1 MSTGALYTGALY
13 EAPTRA
19 YVRGANKQYRGGGP
33 VRHDGA
39 MASTNDHP
47 GERAATDPI
56 RLLAIRD
63 TPLSLDEVFR
73 AVGDDAA
80 GGTAL
85 FVGTVRN
92 HDGGADVDSLGYSSH
107 PTAEAELRRVA
118 EKVAAD
124 FPVRALAAV
133 HRVGDLAVGDLA
145 VVVAVSCPHRAE
157 AFQACRR
164 LIDDLKHEVPIW
176 KHQRFSDGAEEW
188 VGAC

>member
-1 MSTGALYTGALY
+1 M
-13 EAPTRA
+13 
-19 YVRGANKQYRGGGP
+19 
-33 VRHDGA
+33 DG
-39 MASTNDHP
+39 MASTYDHP
-47 GERAATDPI
+47 GEQAAQDPI

-63 TPLSLDEVFR
+63 TPLSLDEVFA

-92 HDGGADVDSLGYSSH
+92 HDGGVDVDALGYSCH
-107 PTAEAELRRVA
+107 PTAEAEMRRVA

-124 FPVRALAAV
+124 YPVRALAAV

-145 VVVAVSCPHRAE
+145 VVVAVSCPHRGE
-157 AFQACRR
+157 AFEACRK

-176 KHQRFSDGAEEW
+176 KHQRFSDGTEEW